1 MLARLGRI
9 LGLLRAHPAGLTTED
24 LLERVGYGE
33 APRASRLRTLNRDL
47 AALAAD
53 GWRIDT
59 LPTANTP
66 ARRVLRTVDN
76 RFATLFTSAERTQLA
91 RAAACA
97 GPGISRALAG
107 DLGRSPEPP
116 VFVATGLDGLGRL
129 GVCQAAVADRCTVA
143 FSYNGTDRLVFPIRV
158 LLRAG
163 GWYLRGLDTGDN
175 RVKQFSIDRMRSL
188 QKGAPG
194 TSPPIPDTGAPPVWD
209 QLRNRVHDPI
219 TVTVDTTDEHLP
231 DVLSAL
237 AAWGHDLVDSPDPN
251 RIRVQV
257 PVTNTG
263 ALLVRL
269 VELGTR
275 VRLVGPDEVR
285 VALRTRLLAVGGVR
299 WAPA

>member
-1 MLARLGRI
+1 
-9 LGLLRAHPAGLTTED
+9 
-24 LLERVGYGE
+24 
-33 APRASRLRTLNRDL
+33 
-47 AALAAD
+47 
-53 GWRIDT
+53 
-59 LPTANTP
+59 
-66 ARRVLRTVDN
+66 
-76 RFATLFTSAERTQLA
+76 
-91 RAAACA
+91 
-97 GPGISRALAG
+97 
-107 DLGRSPEPP
+107 
-116 VFVATGLDGLGRL
+116 
-129 GVCQAAVADRCTVA
+129 
-143 FSYNGTDRLVFPIRV
+143 
-158 LLRAG
+158 
-163 GWYLRGLDTGDN
+163 
-175 RVKQFSIDRMRSL
+175 
-188 QKGAPG
+188 
-194 TSPPIPDTGAPPVWD
+194 VWD

-237 AAWGHDLVDSPDPN
+237 AAWGHDLVDSPDPD